1 MKTPVC
7 EMCLK
12 SGILCR
18 SCEEKVKRGEVSE
31 TVVKVSSFL
40 LRLSGEKK
48 QLKDVTIV
56 DVVES
61 PDMAVIICGKGDA
74 PNVIGAGGQN
84 ARKLE
89 KELGKSVKVVEE
101 ASDIKD
107 FASGLLTPLRI
118 VSVNTIYKDGEEIYR
133 VTASH
138 GRPRISPQNFSSIIK
153 LVYGKNAEFSS
164 E

>member
-1 MKTPVC
+1 MKTPIC

-18 SCEEKVKRGEVSE
+18 FCDEKVKNKEVSE
-31 TVVKVSSFL
+31 TVVNISSL
-40 LRLSGEKK
+40 LLKMSAEKK

-56 DVVES
+56 DVIES
-61 PDMAVIICGKGDA
+61 PEMAVIICGKGDA

-84 ARKLE
+84 VKKLE
-89 KELGKSVKVVEE
+89 KELRKNVKVVEE

-107 FASGLLTPLRI
+107 FVSNLLMPLKV
-118 VSVNTIYKDGEEIYR
+118 VSVNKLYKDGEEIYR
-133 VTASH
+133 VTASR
-138 GRPRISPQNFSSIIK
+138 GRPRISIQDFSRIIK
-153 LVYGKNAEFSS
+153 LVYGKNIDFSF